1 MANEQST
8 EKMLYS
14 RDDAAR
20 ALSISVRKLEQLI
33 RSGQLRVVKI
43 GRRVLIKREAL
54 RQIAE

>member
-8 EKMLYS
+8 EKTLYS